1 MPGTGCLKTKC
12 MRRAV
17 FAWTFLLVVREV
29 SVANESTALRNV
41 EGVCAGDEAKFSLGK
56 RCA

>member
-1 MPGTGCLKTKC
+1 

-41 EGVCAGDEAKFSLGK
+41 EGVCAGDETKFSLGK